1 MDESAFIPVRDFEIF
16 RFVFRDE
23 PSGISHDHAAGSRP
37 QAVLSLRHLG
47 DMKFDPEHGNPAR
60 EAFLRGLGVDP
71 SNVAGIHLHH
81 TQHVAYI
88 ESLSDLDATLVNN
101 PEGFDGII
109 TGNHAVVPTVTVADC
124 MPVWIYCRHCGA
136 FGVLHSGW
144 KGTGIL
150 KQAVVM
156 LQERRGCTSN
166 DLAVILGPS
175 IGACCYEV
183 DQARAAYF
191 MDRFSSSSV
200 RVTAGAQGARYHLD
214 LLAANLHIARTLGL
228 SHMQIA
234 HQCTA
239 CTPRYGSFRREG
251 AGSFTRMLAAC
262 GNFPGLADQDGA

>member
-1 MDESAFIPVRDFEIF
+1 MDDYAYTPVRDFEIF
-16 RFVFRDE
+16 RFFFRDE
-23 PSGISHDHAAGSRP
+23 PLGIPHDRSAGSRP

-60 EAFLRGLGVDP
+60 EAFLRGLGVDTAM
-71 SNVAGIHLHH
+71 VAGIHLHH
-81 TQHVAYI
+81 TQHVAFI
-88 ESLSDLDATLVNN
+88 ESHADLAAALQAN

-109 TGNHAVVPTVTVADC
+109 TANPAIIPTVTVADC

-150 KQAVVM
+150 ERAVI
-156 LQERRGCTSN
+156 LLRERLGCTPD
-166 DLAVILGPS
+166 DLAVIFGPS
-175 IGACCYEV
+175 IGSCCYEV

-191 MDRFSSSSV
+191 MDRFGSSSI
-200 RVTAGAQGARYHLD
+200 RVTAGIHGARYHLD
-214 LLAANLHIARTLGL
+214 LLAANLHIAGTLSL
-228 SHMQIA
+228 SHIQIA
-234 HQCTA
+234 HQCTV

-262 GNFPGLADQDGA
+262 GYFPGLAARYDA